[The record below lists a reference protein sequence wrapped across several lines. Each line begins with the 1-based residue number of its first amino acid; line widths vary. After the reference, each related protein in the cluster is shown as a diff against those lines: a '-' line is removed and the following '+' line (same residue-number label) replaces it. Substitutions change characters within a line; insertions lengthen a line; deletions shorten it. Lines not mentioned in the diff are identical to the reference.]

1 MIIALA
7 SSYET
12 ARESRVVV
20 IVILLAILA
29 VLVMIVRTRWR
40 VCVLSRPSMPAPDP
54 VPMLACEWP
63 QFGGRT
69 TCGMTDVVRDRS
81 MNGVRLCSHHH
92 QYVLGRFGFY
102 GRMPWGK
109 PTDPVEILRRR
120 IVGATSEGAP
130 R

>member
-1 MIIALA
+1 MIIEIA
-7 SSYET
+7 SSYAT
-12 ARESRVVV
+12 ARESRVIV
-20 IVILLAILA
+20 IVCLLAILA
-29 VLVMIVRTRWR
+29 VLVMIVRTRR
-40 VCVLSRPSMPAPDP
+40 RELTLSRPSVPEHEP

-92 QYVLGRFGFY
+92 QYVLARFGFY

-120 IVGATSEGAP
+120 IVGDEG
-130 R
+130 RTNS